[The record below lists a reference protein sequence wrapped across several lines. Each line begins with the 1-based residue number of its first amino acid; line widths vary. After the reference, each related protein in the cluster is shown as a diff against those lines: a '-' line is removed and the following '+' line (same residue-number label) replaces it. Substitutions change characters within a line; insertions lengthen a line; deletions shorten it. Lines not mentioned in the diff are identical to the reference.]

1 MATLRESMKQGI
13 TAAIA
18 AGSAPRPPSKGR
30 GLMLA
35 IDGQRRG
42 LRLMDDRGDLTAAGD
57 YYYEAMGVAPP
68 NKRFDYTQEPTAK
81 NPDPAPRR
89 DSGDRANL
97 GQRQPSV
104 ALHARR
110 EKVLRGG

>member
-1 MATLRESMKQGI
+1 MATLRESTKHGI

-35 IDGQRRG
+35 VNGRRSG
-42 LRLMDDRGDLTAAGD
+42 LRLMDDRGDLTVAGD

-68 NKRFDYTQEPTAK
+68 DERFD
-81 NPDPAPRR
+81 
-89 DSGDRANL
+89 
-97 GQRQPSV
+97 
-104 ALHARR
+104 
-110 EKVLRGG
+110 

>member
-1 MATLRESMKQGI
+1 MKRSREDARTHKLSIDFSIFFLLRDMATLRESMKQGI

-30 GLMLA
+30 GLMLS

-57 YYYEAMGVAPP
+57 YYYEAMGGAPP
-68 NKRFDYTQEPTAK
+68 PKQT
-81 NPDPAPRR
+81 
-89 DSGDRANL
+89 
-97 GQRQPSV
+97 V
-104 ALHARR
+104 
-110 EKVLRGG
+110 